1 MAASDAAA
9 FWVEAPLRGALR
21 PLAVAAPGPGEVCV
35 GTLFSGIS
43 RGTETLVFRGGVPAS
58 QHQAMRCPYQQGDF
72 PAPVKYGYAAV
83 GRVSAGPDDL
93 LGRTVFVLHPHQS
106 RFVVP
111 AEAAVPLP
119 DGLPPARAV
128 LAASME
134 TALNGLW
141 DAGIAA
147 GDRVCVIGAGVVGLL
162 LAWLA
167 AHIPGVAPVVLDPDG
182 DKARAA
188 AALGLAFAASPT
200 DLGGPFDVVVHAS
213 GNPAGLR
220 TALGLAAF
228 EGLILEMSWFG
239 DREVCLPLGET
250 FHSRRLVLKSS
261 QVGAVARCR
270 RDRFTRRARLE
281 LALQLLA
288 DEALDCLISG
298 ESPFASLPEVMA
310 ALVAGSLAALCHR
323 IRY

>member
-1 MAASDAAA
+1 MAASEAAA

-21 PLAVAAPGPGEVCV
+21 PLSVAAPGPGEVCV
-35 GTLFSGIS
+35 ETLFSGIS

-58 QHQAMRCPYQQGDF
+58 QHQAMRCPHQQGDF

-83 GRVSAGPDDL
+83 GRVTDGPAGL
-93 LGRTVFVLHPHQS
+93 RGRDVFVLHPHQS

-119 DGLPPARAV
+119 HGLPPARAV
-128 LAASME
+128 LAANME

-141 DAGIAA
+141 DTGIAA
-147 GDRVCVIGAGVVGLL
+147 GARVCVVGAGVVGLL
-162 LAWLA
+162 LARLA
-167 AHIPGVAPVVLDPDG
+167 AHIPGVAPVVLDIDPG
-182 DKARAA
+182 KAGAA
-188 AALGLAFAASPT
+188 AALGLAFAASPAG
-200 DLGGPFDVVVHAS
+200 LGPFDVVVHAS
-213 GNPAGLR
+213 GNPDGLR

-239 DREVCLPLGET
+239 DREVPLPLGEA

-261 QVGAVARCR
+261 QVGTVAACR
-270 RDRFTRRARLE
+270 RDRFSRRARLE

-288 DEALDCLISG
+288 DETLDCLISG

-310 ALVAGSLAALCHR
+310 ALAAGSLAALCHR